1 MTLKFDYIII
11 GAGSAGCV
19 LANRLSSNGR
29 NSVLVLEA
37 GCSDRKFWVQTP
49 IGYGKTFYDKQVN
62 WGYHTEPEAGLNNR
76 VSYWPRGKIVGGS
89 SSINA
94 LVYIRGQQRDYNDWL
109 EMGNPGWGWNDV
121 LPYFIKSETN
131 SRGGDA
137 YRGDNGPLYVNDASE
152 NYHPLWKGWGCTRSR
167 QRTGSACPRQKR
179 IYDPL

>member
-89 SSINA
+89 SSIKA

-109 EMGNPGWGWNDV
+109 TADGLHNCVVRNEEMTSEELVRICDDARRRFYLRPGYIAYKLGQLLRHPREIMRTAKAARV
-121 LPYFIKSETN
+121 FAKHLFLG
-131 SRGGDA
+131 SR
-137 YRGDNGPLYVNDASE
+137 V
-152 NYHPLWKGWGCTRSR
+152 
-167 QRTGSACPRQKR
+167 
-179 IYDPL
+179 